1 MVSRGGIKHELRNMV
16 QVQFRLSY
24 SLQPEHKENDV
35 MSTNS
40 LIQDV
45 KFVSGIVPVRDFNSA
60 TVYTQVVNMRDYQH
74 CTFLLYTGQVE
85 SGTSK
90 VTCNACSNSAAAAE
104 TEIAFYYKEQSTT
117 LGADSHGAETLAVV
131 GTGFTLTAETDN
143 QIEIIE
149 VHAEQLAAL
158 GYNHVRLS
166 FEQVVDDPRIFACI
180 ACLSGARQGGDD
192 KRTVL
197 V

>member
-1 MVSRGGIKHELRNMV
+1 
-16 QVQFRLSY
+16 
-24 SLQPEHKENDV
+24 
-35 MSTNS
+35 MSINS

-45 KFVSGIVPVRDFNSA
+45 KFVHGIAPVADFNASTA
-60 TVYTQVVNMRDYQH
+60 YTQVVNMRDYQK
-74 CTFLLYTGQVE
+74 CTFLLYTGVVA
-85 SGTSK
+85 SGASK
-90 VTCNACSNSAAAAE
+90 VTVNACSNSAASAE
-104 TEIAFYYKEQSTT
+104 TEIAFYYKEQTTT

-149 VHAEQLAAL
+149 VDADQLAAL
-158 GYNHVRLS
+158 GYNHVRVS
-166 FEQVVDDPRIFACI
+166 FEQTVNHGRIFACI
-180 ACLSGARQGGDD
+180 ACLSGARQGGDK